1 MESNV
6 VHQPMSS
13 AAPPFRPLRRDTISA
28 QVHAHLRQ
36 QIVRGHYLPRQRI
49 SENELA
55 AALGVSRTPVRE
67 ALGKLQE
74 ERLIETVPQRG
85 TTIAPI
91 PIADVH
97 ANQFVREA
105 LECATIARAAER
117 ATPADARRLRSM
129 LESQREAR
137 ESDAAFFA
145 ADEAMHAELMRIA
158 GEPSVWRVVETAKLQ
173 LDRVRHLA
181 VRNQIKRQAVIR
193 EHAQIVQRVVAHDA
207 EGAVAAMRQHLRG
220 VFASIEPIMREH
232 PEFFVAVNGDA
243 AAFRT
248 PA

>member
-1 MESNV
+1 MED
-6 VHQPMSS
+6 
-13 AAPPFRPLRRDTISA
+13 APSFRPLRRDTISA
-28 QVHAHLRQ
+28 QVHQHLRQ
-36 QIVRGHYLPRQRI
+36 QIIRGRYLPRQRV

-67 ALGKLQE
+67 ALGKLQD

-85 TTIAPI
+85 TIIAPI
-91 PIADVH
+91 PVADVY

-117 ATPADARRLRSM
+117 ASASDARRLRA
-129 LESQREAR
+129 LLDGQREAR
-137 ESDAAFFA
+137 ESDDAFFA
-145 ADEAMHAELMRIA
+145 ADEAMHQELMRIA

-173 LDRVRHLA
+173 LDRVRHLT
-181 VRNQIKRQAVIR
+181 VRSQVKRQAVLR
-193 EHAQIVQRVVAHDA
+193 EHAAIVQRVVAHDA
-207 EGAVAAMRQHLRG
+207 AGAVAAMRQHLRG

-232 PEFFVAVNGDA
+232 PEFFVAAPSEA
-243 AAFRT
+243 AIRK

>member
-1 MESNV
+1 MDAVPS
-6 VHQPMSS
+6 
-13 AAPPFRPLRRDTISA
+13 FRPLRRDTISA

-36 QIVRGHYLPRQRI
+36 QIVRGRYLPRQRI

-67 ALGKLQE
+67 ALGKLQD

-85 TTIAPI
+85 TIIAPI
-91 PIADVH
+91 PVADVH

-137 ESDAAFFA
+137 EADDAFFA

-173 LDRVRHLA
+173 LDRVRHLT
-181 VRNQIKRQAVIR
+181 VRSQIKRQSILR
-193 EHAQIVQRVVAHDA
+193 EHTAIVQRVAAHDVD
-207 EGAVAAMRQHLRG
+207 GAVAAMRQHLRG
-220 VFASIEPIMREH
+220 IFASIEPILREH
-232 PEFFVAVNGDA
+232 PEFFVAASDTA
-243 AAFRT
+243 AAIRT